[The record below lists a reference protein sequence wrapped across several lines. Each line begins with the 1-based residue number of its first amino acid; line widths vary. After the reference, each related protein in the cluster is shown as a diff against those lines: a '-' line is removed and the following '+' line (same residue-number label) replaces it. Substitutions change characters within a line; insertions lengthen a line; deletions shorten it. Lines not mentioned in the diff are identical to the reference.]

1 MPLFGLKLTG
11 FRKVQKRL
19 TGITRRARWVRSIT
33 TPFGG
38 FPPFKHYYTSK
49 MLLDYIVSGGQR
61 PGLYNARIVIR
72 YRRHSFWAVVYVGR
86 TYGDG
91 QILRRYYF
99 KSRTIDAALRRQMQI
114 GRQFTQGRRVVIN
127 RGLHLDPVAR
137 RVAANKQSL
146 GGYGR

>member
-1 MPLFGLKLTG
+1 MALFGLKLVG
-11 FRKVQKRL
+11 FRKVRRRL
-19 TGITRRARWVRSIT
+19 TGIKRRARWVRSIT
-33 TPFGG
+33 GG
-38 FPPFKHYYTSK
+38 PYHAFRPYYTTQ
-49 MLLDYIVSGGQR
+49 MLWDYILWGGRR